1 MSNIFIMIQAR
12 ISVLPKYQIL
22 IGYNHNI
29 ENDQGE
35 NESYTIHTI
44 QFGFIFIILEIV
56 SIRERK

>member
-1 MSNIFIMIQAR
+1 MIQAR

-56 SIRERK
+56 SIKGRK